1 MTPGVQLV
9 AADDFVQLLR
19 VSITL
24 HSMIFIMFESLAITL
39 FPVLFLIVLFGEE
52 FENYCRRVRRYL

>member
-9 AADDFVQLLR
+9 AADDFGRLLR